1 MKMSTKKLISLSAL
15 VMSLSF
21 AGFTQA
27 EEASVEAETADAN
40 TVELIAGFNYEMVTP
55 AQPTESGK
63 KIEVVEVFWYGCP
76 HCYHFEPEISNWIET
91 LPDDVEFRRM
101 PGIFQSGWVPHAKA
115 FYAAEK
121 LGILEQIHTPMF
133 DAIHRDNIQIKTDE
147 DVIDF
152 VTNID
157 GIDKAAFEKAFNS
170 YTVKTKVK
178 QAMKMSRAYGITG
191 VPAVIINGKYWSSGS
206 IAGSYPELLNV
217 VDALIE
223 KERK

>member
-27 EEASVEAETADAN
+27 EEAPVEAETADAN